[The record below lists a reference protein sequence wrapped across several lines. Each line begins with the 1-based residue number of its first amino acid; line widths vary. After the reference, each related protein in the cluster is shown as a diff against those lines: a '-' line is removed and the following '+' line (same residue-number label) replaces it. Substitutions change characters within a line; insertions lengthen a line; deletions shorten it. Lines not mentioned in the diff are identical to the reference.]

1 MARHFRYK
9 NLFSSC
15 LKVGP
20 EPIFSHLKNKI
31 MLCYNYNI
39 IAPGQGH
46 QRSPLAVARSD
57 SNASKRLDEPL
68 QRPGIVH
75 VQHLLR
81 FCSLPLVV
89 LAGGVALADESPVDL
104 PAVTVQAQAAQ
115 EGETSLHTPTTAGS
129 RLDLSALQTP
139 ASTSSLSGAEVR
151 ERNNRSAQDA
161 VTRTPGI
168 STIGTPGNGGTA
180 LSARGFSG
188 HASTMQL
195 YDGTRQ
201 YIGAGTVTFPVDTWS
216 VERID
221 VLRGPASV
229 LYGEGATGAVINV
242 VPKKPF
248 AGEIR
253 NQLRLGYG
261 SDDRRQAALDS
272 GGSLSEALSYR
283 FNLNQ
288 QASNGW
294 VDRGDSESLALSAA
308 LRWDASDDLSF
319 SLSHDQGDQSPER
332 YFGTP
337 LVDGKYRESIRDR
350 NYNVANADIRYNDQ
364 ITRLVTDWRISDA
377 LSASN
382 QLYYIKTQRY
392 WRNAETYRWQ
402 PGDLINRSSFYE
414 IKHTQE
420 QVGDRQSFT
429 LDHRLFGLDSRTV
442 VGVDYNRIHFARQH
456 DFASSFSDTVPLAGS
471 GGGQY
476 QSNDPRGYG
485 PRERNLARQ
494 FSLFAENRTQLTERL
509 SLVTGVRRDQV
520 HIQRDDLLSDSSVD
534 RSLSGGNWRA
544 GLVFALTPELS
555 LYGQY
560 ATSTEGVNNLLTLSP
575 SQQQFDL
582 SEAKQS
588 EIGLKQMFW
597 NGQGEWTLAAYHI
610 VKKKLLSRETPA
622 SPTEQIG
629 QQSSDGLE
637 ATLELALGNG
647 WQVSANAALVR
658 AEYDDFV
665 EGGGDRSGNR
675 PSNVPRRTANLWL
688 NKALGSGVDVGMGAR
703 YVDARYA
710 DAANQIEVPGYTVV
724 DATIAWQAL
733 PDVRLGV
740 ELNNLFDR
748 QYATTASSAGEQWYL
763 GAPRSLF
770 VTTDYSF

>member
-1 MARHFRYK
+1 MARYP
-9 NLFSSC
+9 LFQTSASFA
-15 LKVGP
+15 L
-20 EPIFSHLKNKI
+20 L
-31 MLCYNYNI
+31 LA
-39 IAPGQGH
+39 AP
-46 QRSPLAVARSD
+46 AM
-57 SNASKRLDEPL
+57 
-68 QRPGIVH
+68 
-75 VQHLLR
+75 
-81 FCSLPLVV
+81 
-89 LAGGVALADESPVDL
+89 ADESPVDL

-139 ASTSSLSGAEVR
+139 ASTTSLSGAEVR
-151 ERNNRSAQDA
+151 ERNNRSVQDA

-180 LSARGFSG
+180 LSARGFTG
-188 HASTMQL
+188 HSSTMQL

-253 NQLRLGYG
+253 NHLRVGYG

-272 GGSLSEALSYR
+272 GGSLNDGLSYR
-283 FNLNQ
+283 LNINQ

-337 LVDGKYRESIRDR
+337 LVDGKYREGIRER

-364 ITRLVTDWRISDA
+364 ITRLSTDWRINDA

-429 LDHRLFGLDSRTV
+429 LNHSLFGLDSRTV

-471 GGGQY
+471 GGDQY

-520 HIQRDDLLSDSSVD
+520 HIQRDDLLSESSVD

-688 NKALGSGVDVGMGAR
+688 NKALGQGVDVGMGAR

-710 DAANQIEVPGYTVV
+710 DTANQIEVPGYTVV
-724 DATIAWQAL
+724 DANIAWQAL
-733 PDVRLGV
+733 PDVRLGL

-748 QYATTASSAGEQWYL
+748 QYATTASSAGQQWYL

-770 VTTDYSF
+770 VTADYSF